1 MTDML
6 TAVARAMREVEE
18 QWDAKRYALRA
29 QDRLKY
35 FGEDGYQERLDLEK
49 ARAAIRAL
57 MEPTKEM
64 LMDGNEI
71 ISNQCDV
78 WISSDGVDYSA
89 PPCANDVF
97 QAMLRR
103 ALGGEL

>member
-57 MEPTKEM
+57 MEPTE
-64 LMDGNEI
+64 EI
-71 ISNQCDV
+71 LAVADDEELLTADDE
-78 WISSDGVDYSA
+78 WIYLPRQGA
-89 PPCANDVF
+89 RELF
-97 QAMLRR
+97 RAMLRR